1 MTLAAPVRR
10 HTLHNVRAI
19 DPVRA
24 REGETSSPWGGI
36 ARNRVVVAPAG
47 AFCIGDPRRVDGH
60 PQQHRRRFGAM
71 EVKVNFITRAKH
83 PLQSVCVRYGK
94 ISRDSEGV

>member
-1 MTLAAPVRR
+1 MCAPSIPLEHVK
-10 HTLHNVRAI
+10 
-19 DPVRA
+19 
-24 REGETSSPWGGI
+24 GGTSSPWGGI
-36 ARNRVVVAPAG
+36 ARNGVVVAPAG

-60 PQQHRRRFGAM
+60 SQQHGRRFGAM

-94 ISRDSEGV
+94 ISRDSEGM